1 MKLSQYDD
9 DELLEEV
16 KHRGFKIDVHLE
28 PLGKWAMGLT
38 HITIGGIRFELT
50 T

>member
-1 MKLSQYDD
+1 MKLSEYSD

-16 KHRGFKIDVHLE
+16 KHRGFEITVHLE
-28 PLGKWAMGLT
+28 SWVPKYIM
-38 HITIGGIRFELT
+38 IGGIRFELT